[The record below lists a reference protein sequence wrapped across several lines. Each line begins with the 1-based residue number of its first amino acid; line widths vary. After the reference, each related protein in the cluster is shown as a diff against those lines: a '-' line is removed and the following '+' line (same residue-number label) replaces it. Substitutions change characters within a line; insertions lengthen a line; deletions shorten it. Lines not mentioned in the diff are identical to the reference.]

1 MDPVKNKVDFS
12 NLLPFVKTKE
22 LLQRLTNL
30 TSNNHLLSPESVS
43 VRRDE
48 YLNECLKKWQGEWYS
63 LLTSKASDSTIQ
75 ASDDREHAAT
85 DWLIQ
90 LFNTLFAAQKVV
102 LVRSEGEPE
111 YLPAQNNEP
120 ARIAFAHGFFASALH
135 ELSHWCIAGD
145 ARRRL
150 PDFGYW
156 YAPDGRSAA
165 QQQAFERVEI
175 KPQALECLFT
185 LACGR
190 SFQVSQDNLFATFD
204 TSSSTFEN
212 DVYRQVEEYVTKPH
226 TLPRDAKVLLHALL
240 AVCATG
246 DSNDC
251 TWA

>member
-30 TSNNHLLSPESVS
+30 TSNNNLLSPESGS
-43 VRRDE
+43 IRRNK
-48 YLNECLKKWQGEWYS
+48 YLNECFKKWQDEWYS
-63 LLTSKASDSTIQ
+63 LLPSKASDSTIQ
-75 ASDDREHAAT
+75 TSDDRERAAT
-85 DWLIQ
+85 NWLIQ

-111 YLPAQNNEP
+111 YFPAQNNEP

-135 ELSHWCIAGD
+135 EASHWCIAGD

-156 YAPDGRSAA
+156 YAPDGRSVA

-212 DVYRQVEEYVTKPH
+212 DVYRQVEEYIAKPH

-240 AVCATG
+240 TVCATG
-246 DSNDC
+246 DANDG